1 MRTIRRYSNRKM
13 YDTWDSRYVTLADV
27 ASLVRRGEDLK
38 IVEHLTQRDITAVIF
53 AQILFEEEKLGPRL
67 SASELVRIIRVGLGE
82 ED

>member
-1 MRTIRRYSNRKM
+1 MRTIRRYANRKM

-38 IVEHLTQRDITAVIF
+38 IVEHVTERDMTAMVF
-53 AQILFEEEKLGPRL
+53 AQILFEEEKLSPRL
-67 SASELVRIIRVGLGE
+67 SASELVRIIRVGLRE